1 MTDRKSS
8 RTHHEPVP
16 FVDDKLS
23 EINDS
28 MAQASARPKERKG
41 GNPTELVAAY
51 EKHQKINE
59 LSDIFDNIDALN
71 P

>member
-28 MAQASARPKERKG
+28 MAQGRPATKRGPGPDEAQ
-41 GNPTELVAAY
+41 AAY